1 MFELKHYLIVD
12 DDAVFRLSLARYFA
26 VHAEVAQA
34 ASLKE
39 AAEKIESEK
48 FDVVLLDKSLS
59 DGSGLELVPKI
70 REKLPHCVILMVSG
84 DMNLAPIFQAIDL
97 GIDDYVIKSENIVQ
111 DLMVR
116 IPLATR
122 RHEDKT
128 TRAKSEHRPSVALPQ
143 HISEVSPEAF
153 QEFQEG
159 AEKEYLQRVLSLSE
173 EDIGTVARLLGLAR
187 STLHKKMSD
196 YGVRRTYRVN

>member
-1 MFELKHYLIVD
+1 MFELKRYLIVD
-12 DDAVFRLSLARYFA
+12 DDAIFRLSLARYFA
-26 VHAEVAQA
+26 VQAEVSQA
-34 ASLKE
+34 ESLKD
-39 AAEKIESEK
+39 AEQKIETEK

-70 REKLPHCVILMVSG
+70 RARLPHCVILMVSG
-84 DMNLAPIFQAIDL
+84 DVNLAPIFQAIDL

-122 RHEDKT
+122 RHAD
-128 TRAKSEHRPSVALPQ
+128 RAARAQSEHRASVELPKT
-143 HISEVSPEAF
+143 IDEVSPEAF

-159 AEKEYLQRVLSLSE
+159 AEKEYLQRVLSLTE
-173 EDIGTVARLLGLAR
+173 EDIGSVASLLGLAR

-196 YGVRRTYRVN
+196 YGVKRSYRVN

>member
-1 MFELKHYLIVD
+1 MFEVKRYLIVD
-12 DDAVFRLSLARYFA
+12 DDAVFRLSLARYLA
-26 VHAEVAQA
+26 VQAEVSQA
-34 ASLKE
+34 ESLKE
-39 AAEKIESEK
+39 ATEKLAIEK

-59 DGSGLELVPKI
+59 DGSGLELVPQI
-70 REKLPHCVILMVSG
+70 RARLPHCVIVMVSG
-84 DMNLAPIFQAIDL
+84 DVNLAPILQAIDM

-122 RHEDKT
+122 RHAAQFAQ
-128 TRAKSEHRPSVALPQ
+128 AKIEHRASVALPKT
-143 HISEVSPEAF
+143 ISEVSPEAF

-159 AEKEYLQRVLSLSE
+159 AEKEYLQRVLSLTE
-173 EDIGTVARLLGLAR
+173 EDIGSVASLLGLAR

-196 YGVRRTYRVN
+196 YGVKRTYRVN